1 MTDYDRPNPEV
12 LAEEIERSRER
23 ISEDIDQLGQRLS
36 PRHLKE
42 RAQDALEDIEAGG
55 LHRDGGD
62 YTNGTTSA
70 PLPRSRA
77 TFRIFRARSIFPS
90 NPTRPPFPLAPV
102 HSERY

>member
-42 RAQDALEDIEAGG
+42 RAQDALEDKVRRAGKR
-55 LHRDGGD
+55 LVQLIRQ
-62 YTNGTTSA
+62 N
-70 PLPRSRA
+70 PLPSIGVAIAGLLVFAGSRRGKKRIARRKSRRRS
-77 TFRIFRARSIFPS
+77 
-90 NPTRPPFPLAPV
+90 
-102 HSERY
+102 